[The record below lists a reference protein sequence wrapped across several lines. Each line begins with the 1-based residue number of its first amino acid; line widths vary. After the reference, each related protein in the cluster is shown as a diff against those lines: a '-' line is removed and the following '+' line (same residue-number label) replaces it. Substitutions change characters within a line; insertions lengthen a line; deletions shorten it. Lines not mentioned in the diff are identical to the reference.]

1 RGGAGRAAGGAG
13 VRGCLTRHTPPPA
26 QGSDVTTATVTVTVP
41 GVIPFFGPYP
51 VTRHATM
58 PTDN

>member
-1 RGGAGRAAGGAG
+1 VPR
-13 VRGCLTRHTPPPA
+13 PA
-26 QGSDVTTATVTVTVP
+26 QDPDLTTAKVTVTVP
-41 GVIPFFGPYP
+41 GVIPLFGPYP